1 MENAVKTRFFG
12 GGQSNL
18 SSITDIGAGFKAFS
32 TAGQRTVKL
41 GFTLAEVLITLG
53 IIGVVASMTLP
64 SLIQKN
70 KDKELISRVKKTYSV
85 LNNALIAAQ
94 SGSGVVGD
102 NSVIFNP
109 QDDNF
114 AVAKNLKKYFNGAKL
129 CENRS
134 QKGCSKFYYQ
144 VKYATLRLDA
154 NNTTT
159 FYDDNAPRLV
169 LADGAVITITNSR
182 REGCTAVVTANKT
195 DEYGRPIKNPDGTIQ
210 TKTWTSS
217 GCAYLKFDANG
228 PKKPN
233 QYGRDVYGVTVLR
246 NKIRPDGGTY
256 GSNTLINILSGN
268 EEFEYSDYQKDQK
281 VDF

>member
-1 MENAVKTRFFG
+1 MGKR
-12 GGQSNL
+12 
-18 SSITDIGAGFKAFS
+18 
-32 TAGQRTVKL
+32 

-53 IIGVVASMTLP
+53 IIGIVAAMTLP

-70 KDKELISRVKKTYSV
+70 QDKELISRVKKTYSV

-94 SGSGVVGD
+94 ADSGVVGD

-114 AVAKNLKKYFNGAKL
+114 TVAQNLKKYFNGAKL
-129 CENRS
+129 CENKS

-144 VKYATLRLDA
+144 VKYATLRFDE
-154 NNTTT
+154 NNTTS
-159 FYDDNAPRLV
+159 FYDDNAPRLI
-169 LADGAVITITNSR
+169 LSDGAVITISNSR
-182 REGCTAVVTANKT
+182 RDGCTAVVTASKT

-210 TKTWTSS
+210 TTTWTSS

-228 PKKPN
+228 PKNPN

-246 NKIRPDGGTY
+246 SKIRPDGGMY

-268 EEFEYSDYQKDQK
+268 EEFKYTDYQKGQK

>member
-1 MENAVKTRFFG
+1 
-12 GGQSNL
+12 
-18 SSITDIGAGFKAFS
+18 
-32 TAGQRTVKL
+32 
-41 GFTLAEVLITLG
+41 
-53 IIGVVASMTLP
+53 MTLP

-70 KDKELISRVKKTYSV
+70 QDKELISRVKKTYSV

-94 SGSGVVGD
+94 ADNGVVGD
-102 NSVIFNP
+102 NSVIFNS

-114 AVAKNLKKYFNGAKL
+114 AAAKNLKKYFNGAKL

-144 VKYATLRLDA
+144 VKYATLRLDE
-154 NNTTT
+154 NNTTS
-159 FYDDNAPRLV
+159 FYDDNAPRLI
-169 LADGAVITITNSR
+169 LADGAVITISNAR
-182 REGCTAVVTANKT
+182 REGCSAVVTGNKT

-210 TKTWTSS
+210 TETWTSS

-246 NKIRPDGGTY
+246 NKIRPDGGMY
-256 GSNTLINILSGN
+256 GSNSLISILSGN